1 MRSADQRQSVR
12 LPVPPEREYAEL
24 RIGRRTIPARLL
36 NQSSGG
42 FAIQLDHDALVS
54 TGQTLVLGTA
64 MGWCRVRVAYLQR
77 NDDGLYVGLRR
88 LGDVPADWKNWT
100 SIRIW
105 PFHRLRVPL
114 PGLGWSHCVFGGL
127 IICGAVL
134 AFAFWDSLDLGN
146 TPGWIKRG
154 SEMPLLGGSTASAPS
169 DVSSNPS
176 DTRDGA
182 GTSSSPGLV
191 PHGEGALPG
200 RRGWIEREVDHA
212 GQETGRFLFKLRK
225 SAAAT
230 SGDLS
235 ADLRHVGERATDL
248 AASVNFTSEELPDAS
263 LLLSPGIEK
272 QLQITSEQRTE
283 ILAIVR
289 EGNEAAEAVYDNSID
304 SRSPSIRFQV
314 SQVRKA
320 ASERAVSV
328 LTAAQ
333 KKQLKTL
340 RKP

>member
-24 RIGRRTIPARLL
+24 RVGRRTIPARLL

-42 FAIQLDHDALVS
+42 FAVQLDRNSPV
-54 TGQTLVLGTA
+54 TIGQAFVLRTA
-64 MGWCRVRVAYLQR
+64 AGWYRVRVVYLQQ
-77 NDDGLYVGLRR
+77 NDEGRYVGMQQ
-88 LGDVPADWKNWT
+88 LGDLPADWHNGM
-100 SIRIW
+100 SLRIW

-114 PGLGWSHCVFGGL
+114 PSLGWSHCVFGGL
-127 IICGAVL
+127 MICGAVL
-134 AFAFWDSLDLGN
+134 AFAFWDSLGLGN

-154 SEMPLLGGSTASAPS
+154 GEMPLLGGGAVSAASEASSSPS
-169 DVSSNPS
+169 N
-176 DTRDGA
+176 TRDGA

-200 RRGWIEREVDHA
+200 RRGWIERELDQTN
-212 GQETGRFLFKLRK
+212 QETGRLLRNLRK
-225 SAAAT
+225 SASAT

-235 ADLRHVGERATDL
+235 SGLRHVGERATDL
-248 AASVNFTSEELPDAS
+248 AESVNFTSDELPDAS

-272 QLQITSEQRTE
+272 ELQITLEQRTE

-289 EGNEAAEAVYDNSID
+289 EGNEAAEVVYDNSSD
-304 SRSPSIRFQV
+304 RRSPLVRFQV

-333 KKQLKTL
+333 KKQLKSL